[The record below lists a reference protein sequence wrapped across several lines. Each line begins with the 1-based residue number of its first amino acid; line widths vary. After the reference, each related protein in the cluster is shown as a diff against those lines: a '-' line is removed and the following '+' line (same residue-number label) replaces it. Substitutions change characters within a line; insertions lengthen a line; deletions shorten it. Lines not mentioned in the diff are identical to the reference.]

1 MRSGRISPPVCGGV
15 DDNNKSFSEVRL
27 DVWMCCFECVL
38 LELWLA
44 VSRINPLFHY
54 LFKHSGCKNLN
65 QTVNRSS
72 VFFRNPLLNLVLHQP
87 SGRKRLSHWL
97 TGRHQRTFM
106 CLEWDYGWFNNQI
119 SLFWVG
125 DRWGNEA
132 DAECASVTLLS
143 VIIGLLFSQLHE
155 GLMEDKWPEIGNR
168 ACWLC
173 SSRDY

>member
-1 MRSGRISPPVCGGV
+1 MRSGRISPPVCSGV

-44 VSRINPLFHY
+44 VSRINPLFHD